1 MIPTIHSEEF
11 DLSFKVYYDLMA
23 KRVSEILLVSS
34 PYDAFIMEEDE
45 PLAERIIHEYRGL
58 NLTRPPK
65 LTWVAT
71 AFEAFEAL
79 SLKKFDLVITMPRMD
94 DMDPYLFGKEVKQKF
109 GNPPVFL
116 LTHSTGNILSDP
128 KYSDKTAIDKIFVWS
143 GNTYLLLALIK
154 DIEDRMNVSFD
165 TEHARV
171 RVILLVED
179 SPFYCSSL
187 LPFLYKE
194 IVTQTRT
201 VMEESL
207 NEEDR
212 ILRMRGRPKLLV
224 AETFEEAE
232 ELFRRFKPY
241 LLSVFSDARF
251 PREGELSE
259 NAGFSLLSMIKEE
272 CPDMP
277 LLMLSSEETNRDIA
291 LKIPAVFVNKNSAT
305 LHRDIHS
312 FFDDCLGFGD
322 FVFCLPD
329 GTEAGRA
336 SSIRAMENI
345 LPSIPDESVSY
356 HASRN
361 DFSTWLMARSEI
373 SMASKLRTIKASD
386 FRDAAEIRK
395 FLISCI
401 RERRRGR
408 QRGIV
413 AGFSRD
419 NFDPDADFY
428 PDFIK
433 MGKGSLGGKARGL
446 AFISTLL
453 RQNRFQKKF
462 PEVSFSVPK
471 TLVIS
476 TDGFDNVVS
485 KNNIRELIMCEYS
498 DNRIS
503 EIFLNSEFPRY
514 LTRSLSLFLSH
525 IHVPLAVRSSSLLED
540 ALFQSRAGIYKTC
553 MLPNNHPDPAVRRAA
568 LINAIKLIYASTF
581 HEKAKKFAKSTS
593 SRTEEEKMAVIVQ
606 QMTGRHYGNY
616 FYPAMAGVAQ
626 SYNFYPIAD
635 MKPEDGIVHLALGLG
650 KTVVEGG
657 AALRFCPAYPQ
668 VLPHFSKVED
678 ILNNSQR
685 FFYALRTDDFP
696 SDLRRTDDSTLAK
709 LEIDEARDHFPI
721 QSLCS
726 TYIPEDNRIRDSA
739 QGSGH
744 LVLTFANILKYKSF
758 PLPEIIS
765 EILEIGR
772 KGMGSPVEIEFA
784 ANLGNG
790 KARKA
795 EFSLLQIRPMAMSRQ
810 HKDVE
815 ITEEEIKSA
824 FCFSNSAMGNG
835 NIQGIS
841 DIIFVNPDTFDP
853 ARTVEKA
860 IEINWMNMMLEQ
872 QHRKYVLIGPGRWGT
887 SDRWLGIPVS
897 WSDIS
902 GVGVM
907 VETSIEKLR
916 ADPSQGSHFFNN
928 ITSLGISY
936 LTVSDN
942 AKSSEYPDVIN
953 WEWLKS
959 LPAEN
964 ETEYL
969 RHIKLEKPLTIKIEG
984 KKSRAVILK

>member
-34 PYDAFIMEEDE
+34 PYDAFIMEEDG
-45 PLAERIIHEYRGL
+45 PLAERIIHEYQGL

-71 AFEAFEAL
+71 AYEAFEAL
-79 SLKKFDLVITMPRMD
+79 SVKKFDLVITMPRMD

-165 TEHARV
+165 TERARV

-179 SPFYCSSL
+179 SPVYCSSL

-212 ILRMRGRPKLLV
+212 IVRMRARPKLLV

-241 LLSVFSDARF
+241 LLSIFSDARF
-251 PREGELSE
+251 PRDGELSE

-277 LLMLSSEETNRDIA
+277 LLMLSSEETNREA
-291 LKIPAVFVNKNSAT
+291 ASKIPAVFVNKNSFT

-312 FFDDCLGFGD
+312 FFDVYLGFGD

-329 GTEAGRA
+329 GAEVGRA
-336 SSIRAMENI
+336 SNIRAMENI

-373 SMASKLRTIKASD
+373 HLASKLRTIKASD
-386 FRDAAEIRK
+386 FRDAKEIRN
-395 FLISCI
+395 FLITCI

-408 QRGIV
+408 QRGVV
-413 AGFSRD
+413 AGFSRG

-428 PDFIK
+428 KI
-433 MGKGSLGGKARGL
+433 GKGSLGGKARGL

-453 RQNRFQKKF
+453 RQNKIQKKF
-462 PEVSFSVPK
+462 PEIIFGVPK

-476 TDGFDNVVS
+476 TEGFDKVMS
-485 KNNIRELIMCEYS
+485 KNNLRELIMCEYS

-503 EIFLNSEFPRY
+503 EIFLKSEFPGC
-514 LTRSLSLFLSH
+514 LIRSLNLFLSH
-525 IHVPLAVRSSSLLED
+525 ISFPLAVRSSSLLED

-553 MLPNNHPDPAVRRAA
+553 MLPNNHPDAAVRRAA
-568 LINAIKLIYASTF
+568 LINAVKLVYASTF
-581 HEKAKKFAKSTS
+581 HEKARKFAKSTA

-606 QMTGRHYGNY
+606 QVTGRQYGDW

-657 AALRFCPAYPQ
+657 AALRFCPVYPQ
-668 VLPHFSKVED
+668 MLPHFSKVED

-685 FFYALRTDDFP
+685 FFYALRTDNFP
-696 SDLRRTDDSTLAK
+696 SDLCRMDDATLAK
-709 LEIDEARDHFPI
+709 LEIDEARDHFPV

-744 LVLTFANILKYKSF
+744 LVATFANILKYKSF

-784 ANLGNG
+784 ANLACG
-790 KARKA
+790 KAQKA

-810 HKDVE
+810 QKDVE
-815 ITEEEIKSA
+815 ITEEEIKCA
-824 FCFSNSAMGNG
+824 LCFSNSAMGNG

-841 DIIFVNPDTFDP
+841 DIVFVNPDTFDP
-853 ARTVEKA
+853 GRTVEKA
-860 IEINWMNMMLEQ
+860 IEINWMNMMIEQ
-872 QHRKYVLIGPGRWGT
+872 QHRKYLLIGPGRWGT

-897 WSDIS
+897 WNDIS

-907 VETSIEKLR
+907 VEASIEKLR

-936 LTVSDN
+936 LTISDY
-942 AKSSEYPDVIN
+942 AKASEYPDFIN

-969 RHIKLEKPLTIKIEG
+969 RHIKLEKPLTIKIDG